1 MILFKEFKDISFL
14 CCAYAL
20 TLTTIQAWT
29 LKLLLIKEPIFLKT
43 FVEKHI
49 VSLLKAGD
57 ERAIGLLYDHYADA
71 LYGVA
76 IKVTHDT
83 ELAQDVLQES
93 FIKIWKNAHKY
104 DAEKARLF
112 TWLFR
117 VVQNTAID
125 KVRSRKRKMDKEVQT
140 NDSNVY
146 HLQTTSLS
154 IEHID
159 LKAHTDGLDDKY
171 KVVID
176 ALFFKGMTHQEA
188 SEELDIPLGTV
199 KSRLKIGLRELRKL
213 FGIIVMMISML

>member
-1 MILFKEFKDISFL
+1 M
-14 CCAYAL
+14 
-20 TLTTIQAWT
+20 
-29 LKLLLIKEPIFLKT
+29 KT

-49 VSLLKAGD
+49 VDLLKAGD

-76 IKVTHDT
+76 IKVTHD
-83 ELAQDVLQES
+83 EDLAQDVLQES
-93 FIKIWKNAHKY
+93 FVKIWKNAHKY

-146 HLQTTSLS
+146 HIQTTSLA

-159 LKAHTDGLDDKY
+159 LKTHTEGLEDKY

-176 ALFFKGMTHQEA
+176 ALFFQGMTQQEA
-188 SEELDIPLGTV
+188 SEELEIPLGTV

-213 FGIIVMMISML
+213 FGLLVMMISML